1 MEEMGRASFSGP
13 ASAMDFIHLKDEGWP
28 SRELSLEDVSRY
40 TSTRDVNALSS
51 MGLGGIKGKR
61 SEREWDAK
69 AKDGGA
75 GARSGSSN
83 AKGERKTK
91 TKPRQKTGPLL
102 KPIQGLVPRAADH
115 QSAMGRSPSQN
126 QAQGQEQRQ
135 GQGHGHGGYFI
146 APGSHALR
154 REEGMLPMVPVAQ
167 MEGEGQID
175 LSAIPLPGMEMI
187 SMEQGDDI
195 GSWLDFGLEDPMQQ
209 TDDLSMGLDV
219 PMDDLSGVMM
229 L

>member
-1 MEEMGRASFSGP
+1 MVFSAGHRMEEMGRASFSGP
-13 ASAMDFIHLKDEGWP
+13 AGAMDFIHLKDEAWP

-61 SEREWDAK
+61 SERERDAK
-69 AKDGGA
+69 AKEGGA

-102 KPIQGLVPRAADH
+102 KPIQGLVPRADP
-115 QSAMGRSPSQN
+115 SAMGRSPSQN
-126 QAQGQEQRQ
+126 QGQGP
-135 GQGHGHGGYFI
+135 GHGHGDYFM
-146 APGSHALR
+146 APESHALR
-154 REEGMLPMVPVAQ
+154 REEGMLPILPVPQ

-187 SMEQGDDI
+187 NMDHGDDI

-209 TDDLSMGLDV
+209 TDGLSMGLDV
-219 PMDDLSGVMM
+219 PMDDLSGLMM